1 MKIISLF
8 AVIMTVTS
16 LASLAFFAHAQLPP
30 SDAASQD
37 DEPNVKLYVPE
48 HMMLNHTYTGMVT
61 YTGHHERAVL
71 VDIATNRD
79 ALTIDDSVVIPAQK
93 HHATFS
99 IVPTHAGVFAI
110 SVQADNITILGT
122 TTVHEGGH
130 TTVATTA
137 FDTTT
142 AITDAHSLLLFVP
155 GLTQSEELI
164 GAVYLVDSLQNPVI
178 SPHDISVS
186 LATSSQITAP
196 ASITISEGST
206 AASFQIHITTTGS
219 IHATSDGMHDYATIT
234 KKSPKF
240 SMLLDVYPKIM
251 QENSFGYWFL
261 WFEDSEGNPYIPPD
275 VVYGTVH
282 SSNKDVA
289 RMQPQITG
297 RHTSSVATTFS
308 DGVQYGRIYTG
319 DAGFASVTGTVP
331 GFGGVSRS
339 FVVGPASFGTSTIV
353 NDTISDAPTL
363 ISPEMH
369 ADRLPHLP
377 AANDLRF
384 TVIPP
389 VTVSEAYIVAG
400 LYHSVLEESIRVDAD
415 DVVIARTVTDVYPVN
430 ADAREIYI
438 SSDGAIH
445 NSIEILDTSDIPT
458 HVNLYDVSGVPG
470 TYRISVTAP
479 QVSPA
484 SLGTSTSHSS
494 SLSSSSLPF
503 TISDPSDDVFYSI
516 VIDPLPTV
524 PGYIQD
530 LALVYITDH
539 SGAVVSPKSAFG
551 QGITIHLESDSVSF
565 SDKSIRHNDSV
576 SKIRGLIH
584 GETNNGSITALADW
598 LPQMTQQTRSQNV
611 GLPVTV
617 DIDMPD
623 SVYSHEG
630 FPATAHLFRDGAAVK
645 NISSLVDAGGSC
657 ARAGGGIN
665 TGENGNENKNKNK
678 NKNNDMFFCTSSGYL
693 SIFSESGS
701 ATVSISPQFSPL
713 DVSITHASETLTLG
727 QTHIISVASP
737 PQSTITVDTAIR
749 HTVSGNQITLH
760 PANPGTYGVVIVVSK
775 PGSTTYTETLQVQ
788 VGNTVDLA
796 VLAQDSDGNQ
806 LGVEGAIAG
815 TGFEH
820 AELTDYTKSVPRQS
834 LTVTY
839 PASVRHGDSGYSLV
853 SVTVSNGTFVA
864 SPLAPSSF
872 SSPSSP
878 SAPPSFATLRHHTN
892 AVTLT
897 PLHSHTILAQYEKV
911 ILLEIIGATG
921 TGVYKPGDPVTISAP
936 DRYVFAFLVREVLD
950 RWQGIEHAG
959 AQSTLTFP
967 ATGDLTITA
976 IYKTDYTGAVAV
988 FAAVGAAL
996 TALAFRQGNTRYY
1009 LRLVRLSDS
1018 MRGKMTRVH
1027 RRIIA
1032 TANPKP
1038 KRESATP

>member
-1 MKIISLF
+1 MKILSLF
-8 AVIMTVTS
+8 AVILAALS

-30 SDAASQD
+30 SDAASQG
-37 DEPNVKLYVPE
+37 DESNVKLYVPE

-61 YTGHHERAVL
+61 YTGHHPDRPIL
-71 VDIATNRD
+71 VDIAANRD
-79 ALTIDDSVVIPAQK
+79 ALAIDESVVIPVQK

-110 SVQADNITILGT
+110 SVQADNITVLGT
-122 TTVHEGGH
+122 TTVHDGGGAVAASAV
-130 TTVATTA
+130 TATT
-137 FDTTT
+137 
-142 AITDAHSLLLFVP
+142 ITDAHSLLLFVP
-155 GLTQSEELI
+155 ELTQSEELI

-178 SPHDISVS
+178 APHDISIN

-196 ASITISEGST
+196 AIITISEGST
-206 AASFQIHITTTGS
+206 AASFQIHITSTGS
-219 IHATSDGMHDYATIT
+219 IHATSDGMHDSATIT

-240 SMLLDVYPKIM
+240 RMLLDVYPKIM

-261 WFEDSEGNPYIPPD
+261 WFEDSGGNPYIPPN
-275 VVYGTVH
+275 VVHGTVH

-297 RHTSSVATTFS
+297 KHTSSVDTRFS

-331 GFGGVSRS
+331 GFGGASKS
-339 FVVGPASFGTSTIV
+339 FVVGPASFGISTII

-363 ISPEMH
+363 ISHKMH
-369 ADRLPHLP
+369 ADRLYSL

-384 TVIPP
+384 AVIPP
-389 VTVSEAYIVAG
+389 VTVSEAYIIAG
-400 LYHSVLEESIRVDAD
+400 LYHSVLEESIHVDAD

-445 NSIEILDTSDIPT
+445 NEIEILDTSDIRT

-470 TYRISVTAP
+470 TYSVSVTTP
-479 QVSPA
+479 QVSPV
-484 SLGTSTSHSS
+484 SLGASASHSS
-494 SLSSSSLPF
+494 SLPF
-503 TISDPSDDVFYSI
+503 AISDPSDEIFYSI

-539 SGAVVSPKSAFG
+539 SGAVVSPKDAFG
-551 QGITIHLESDSVSF
+551 QGITIHLKSDSVSF
-565 SDKSIRHNDSV
+565 SDKSVRHNGSV

-584 GETNNGSITALADW
+584 GESNHGSITALADR
-598 LPQMTQQTRSQNV
+598 LPPMTQQTLSQNV
-611 GLPVTV
+611 GLPATV

-623 SVYSHEG
+623 SVYSYEG
-630 FPATAHLFRDGAAVK
+630 FPVTAHLFRDGVAVR
-645 NISSLVDAGGSC
+645 NILPLVDAGGSC
-657 ARAGGGIN
+657 ARVDSGDNN
-665 TGENGNENKNKNK
+665 TGD
-678 NKNNDMFFCTSSGYL
+678 NNDKNEDNDIFACTSSGYL
-693 SIFSESGS
+693 SIFSEFGS
-701 ATVSISPQFSPL
+701 ATLDVSPQFSPL
-713 DVSITHASETLTLG
+713 DVSITHASEILTLG

-749 HTVSGNQITLH
+749 HTVSENQITLH
-760 PANPGTYGVVIVVSK
+760 PANPGTYGVVIAVSK
-775 PGSTTYTETLQVQ
+775 SGSTTYTQTLQVQ

-796 VLAQDSDGNQ
+796 VLAQDSEGNQ
-806 LGVEGAIAG
+806 LGVESTIAG

-820 AELTDYTKSVPRQS
+820 TELTGYTKSVPRQS

-839 PASVRHGDSGYSLV
+839 PASVRYGDSGYSLL
-853 SVTVSNGTFVA
+853 SVEVSNGTSVP
-864 SPLAPSSF
+864 SPLAPF
-872 SSPSSP
+872 SSSSVPS
-878 SAPPSFATLRHHTN
+878 SFATITHHTN

-897 PLHSHTILAQYEKV
+897 PLHSYTVLAQYEKV
-911 ILLEIIGATG
+911 ILLNVVGATG

-950 RWQGIEHAG
+950 RWQGIDHTKI
-959 AQSTLTFP
+959 QSTMTFP
-967 ATGDLTITA
+967 ATRDLTITA

-996 TALAFRQGNTRYY
+996 TALAFQQGSTRYY

-1018 MRGKMTRVH
+1018 LRGKMTRVYRH
-1027 RRIIA
+1027 LI
-1032 TANPKP
+1032 TANRKP
-1038 KRESATP
+1038 QRESAVP